1 MAIDDL
7 LRELRARTDA
17 VEVGGGEAR
26 IEAQHGKG
34 KLTARERLD
43 LLLDPGSFHEI
54 GALITHRA
62 VDFGMD
68 GKAAPGDGVVTGY
81 GTIDGRLVFVFSQ
94 DFTVLGGSLGEA
106 HAAKITA
113 VMDRALKVGAPL
125 IGIND
130 SGGARIQEGVDALK
144 GYGEIFYRNTM
155 ASGVI
160 PQITVIMGPCAG
172 GAVYSPA
179 LGDFIFMTEGSS
191 FMFITGPQVVKTVLA
206 QEVSP
211 EELGGSSVHQTRSG
225 LAHRVGQDDDQTLH
239 MVRELLAFLPANN
252 LEAPPEV
259 TPTDSPDRECHDL
272 YSIIPQE
279 PAKGYEAVE
288 MIRAVVDDRA
298 FFELQPHF
306 ARNLVIGFAR
316 LDGVPVGIVAN
327 NPGHLSGVLD
337 INTSDKASRFVRFCD
352 AFNIPI
358 ITFVDTPGYM
368 PGTDQEHGGI
378 IRHGA
383 KILYA
388 YSEATVPLA
397 TVIVRKAYGGA
408 YIAMA
413 SKHLRAD
420 LVLALP
426 TAEIAVMGPQGAC
439 EVVFRKEI
447 AAAEDPQQRVAEL
460 VDDYRGKFASPYMA
474 ASRGYVDE
482 VVDPKNLRAALV
494 NFLRVHLSK
503 RDSLPKKKHGV
514 MPT

>member
-1 MAIDDL
+1 M
-7 LRELRARTDA
+7 
-17 VEVGGGEAR
+17 
-26 IEAQHGKG
+26 
-34 KLTARERLD
+34 
-43 LLLDPGSFHEI
+43 S
-54 GALITHRA
+54 HRA
-62 VDFGMD
+62 VDFGMA
-68 GKAAPGDGVVTGY
+68 GKEAPGDGVVTGY
-81 GTIDGRLVFVFSQ
+81 GTVDGRLVFVFSQ
-94 DFTVLGGSLGEA
+94 DFTVLGGSLGET
-106 HAAKITA
+106 HAAKIA
-113 VMDRALKVGAPL
+113 ALMDRALKVGAPL
-125 IGIND
+125 VGIND

-179 LGDFIFMTEGSS
+179 LGDFIFMTERTS
-191 FMFITGPQVVKTVLA
+191 FMFITGPQVVKTVLS
-206 QEVSP
+206 QEVSS

-225 LAHRVGQDDDQTLH
+225 LAHRVGQDDAETLH
-239 MVRELLAFLPANN
+239 MVRELLGFLPANN
-252 LEAPPEV
+252 LEDPPV
-259 TPTDSPDRECHDL
+259 RPPTDSHDRETHDL

-279 PAKGYEAVE
+279 PAKGYDAAE
-288 MIRAVVDDRA
+288 MIRAVVDDRS

-316 LDGVPVGIVAN
+316 LDGMPVGIVAN

-337 INTSDKASRFVRFCD
+337 INTSDKGSRFVRFCD

-358 ITFVDTPGYM
+358 VTFVDTPGYM

-383 KILYA
+383 KLLYA
-388 YSEATVPLA
+388 YSEATVPLV

-413 SKHLRAD
+413 SKHLRTD

-439 EVVFRKEI
+439 EIIFRKDI
-447 AAAEDPQQRVAEL
+447 AAADDPSKRVSEL
-460 VDDYRGKFASPYMA
+460 VEDYRDRFNNPYMA
-474 ASRGYVDE
+474 ASRGYVDV
-482 VVDPKNLRAALV
+482 VVDPKNLRAELV
-494 NFLRVHLSK
+494 NFLRVHGSK
-503 RDSLPKKKHGV
+503 REALPKKKHGV

>member
-1 MAIDDL
+1 MAIDDS
-7 LRELRARTDA
+7 LRDLRARTDA
-17 VEVGGGEAR
+17 VVAGGGEAR
-26 IEAQHGKG
+26 VQAQHGKG

-43 LLLDPGSFHEI
+43 LLLDPGSFHEL
-54 GALITHRA
+54 GALMTHRA
-62 VDFGMD
+62 VDFGMN
-68 GKAAPGDGVVTGY
+68 GKEAPGDGVVTGY
-81 GTIDGRLVFVFSQ
+81 GTVDGRLVFVFSQ

-179 LGDFIFMTEGSS
+179 LGDFIFMTERTS
-191 FMFITGPQVVKTVLA
+191 FMFITGPQVVKTVLS
-206 QEVSP
+206 QDVSA
-211 EELGGSSVHQTRSG
+211 EELGGAGVHQSRTG
-225 LAHRVGQDDDQTLH
+225 LAHRVGQDDAETLH
-239 MVRELLAFLPANN
+239 MVRELLGFLPANT
-252 LEAPPEV
+252 LEAPPV
-259 TPTDSPDRECHDL
+259 RPLTDSHDRETHDL
-272 YSIIPQE
+272 YSIIPQD
-279 PAKGYEAVE
+279 PAKGYDVAEV
-288 MIRAVVDDRA
+288 IRAVADDRS
-298 FFELQPHF
+298 FFELQPNF

-316 LDGVPVGIVAN
+316 LDGMPVGIVAN

-337 INTSDKASRFVRFCD
+337 IDTSDKGSRFVRFCD
-352 AFNIPI
+352 AFNIPV

-368 PGTDQEHGGI
+368 PGTDQEHAGI

-413 SKHLRAD
+413 SKHLRSD

-426 TAEIAVMGPQGAC
+426 TAEIAVMGPKGAC
-439 EVVFRKEI
+439 EVVFRREI
-447 AAAEDPQQRVAEL
+447 AGAEDPEQRVEEL
-460 VDDYRGKFASPYMA
+460 VKDYRDTFANPYMA

-482 VVDPKNLRAALV
+482 VVDPKNLRAELV
-494 NFLRVHLSK
+494 NFLRVHGSK
-503 RDSLPKKKHGV
+503 REKLPNKKHGV